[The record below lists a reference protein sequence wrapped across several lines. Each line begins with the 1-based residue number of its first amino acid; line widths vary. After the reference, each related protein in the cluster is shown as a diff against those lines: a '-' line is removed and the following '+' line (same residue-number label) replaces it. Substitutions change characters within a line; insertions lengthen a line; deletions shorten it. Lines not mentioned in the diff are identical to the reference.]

1 LQDDGTLQDLVS
13 DEAVLTRM
21 LAPLGG
27 SSSSSSTDA
36 AAAATSSNEDAAAPA
51 GSSSPGGAAAAGAG
65 AASGNSSS
73 SSGHDPD
80 DSVREAL
87 AEAIAVLVRQ
97 TDGVDASSAAIALA
111 VSNMSAC
118 SIYCAMTC

>member
-36 AAAATSSNEDAAAPA
+36 AAAAPSSNGNAAAA
-51 GSSSPGGAAAAGAG
+51 ANSSSPGSAAAAGAG

-73 SSGHDPD
+73 SSGRDPD

-97 TDGVDASSAAIALA
+97 TVLVDAASAATGLA
-111 VSNMSAC
+111 VMNMSAC
-118 SIYCAMTC
+118 PRIVP